1 MSAVPEIPSEP
12 VHPKDWPPHPRKKML
27 MTPLIA
33 TVGAMLAFI
42 TVVFMV
48 VFLPTTTFEPEPAD
62 NWRPL
67 TNLETQGRNV
77 FLDNG
82 CIYCHSGFT
91 RPQDGLAS
99 QYYVYSRVSE
109 PGDYTGPGETPNLF
123 GTIRT
128 GPDLSQ
134 AGGYHPDDWHRAHYD
149 NPRNT
154 TPISIMPSFSF
165 LSDQDEQALIAFSQ
179 SRGGKEGL
187 LRTAAQSVA
196 KHLMLIN
203 MGVDDPQEQFPDLV
217 SELEQK
223 GVYKPNG
230 KPSDKSP
237 SGLPWMAVW
246 MMNSFE
252 RSYWLTSDP
261 LPLTQENLIRG
272 REIFQERC
280 IGCHGSRGDGAGPAA
295 TFLQPNAFN
304 FTNTGMTGV
313 TGPFASDGMFYYRIL
328 VGGHGTAMENFGTR
342 LSVEDIWRVVLFLRT
357 IQNGSLEPGAGVPTV
372 DMWQPWT
379 PPEPMLTYIDSHPIQ
394 DGPGVNTSEQ
404 GDDPFAAAANWI
416 APGMAPGDEILIGG
430 KFPMSLTLLRDLV
443 QQSYSQLLAQAIMEA
458 QAREDNLP
466 PIESIRSTDGLV
478 FHAP

>member
-12 VHPKDWPPHPRKKML
+12 VHPKDWPQHPRKKML
-27 MTPLIA
+27 MTPLMV
-33 TVGAMLAFI
+33 TVGAMLAFA

-48 VFLPTTTFEPEPAD
+48 VFLPTTTFEPEPAA

-67 TNLETQGRNV
+67 TDQEMQGRNV
-77 FLDNG
+77 FLTNG

-91 RPQDGLAS
+91 RPQDAFAS

-165 LSDQDEQALIAFSQ
+165 LQDKELAALLAFTQ
-179 SRGGKEGL
+179 SRGGKEAL
-187 LRTAAQSVA
+187 LRTTAQQIA
-196 KHLMLIN
+196 KQLMLIN
-203 MGVDDPQEQFPDLV
+203 MGVYDPQEQFPDFVQPLH
-217 SELEQK
+217 EK
-223 GVYKPNG
+223 GVYRPDG

-237 SGLPWMAVW
+237 WGLPWMAVW

-261 LPLTQENLIRG
+261 LPVTQENLIRG
-272 REIFQERC
+272 EEIFKERC
-280 IGCHGSRGDGAGPAA
+280 IGCHGSTGDGAGPAA
-295 TFLQPNAFN
+295 QFLEPNAFN
-304 FTNTGMTGV
+304 FTDTSMTGV

-357 IQNGSLEPGAGVPTV
+357 IQNDSLQPDAGLPTV
-372 DMWQPWT
+372 DMWTEWM
-379 PPEPMLTYIDSHPIQ
+379 PPQPMLDYIDDHPIQ
-394 DGPGVNTSEQ
+394 DSPGVNT
-404 GDDPFAAAANWI
+404 GAAANDPFGAAASWV
-416 APGMAPGDEILIGG
+416 APGMAAGDEILIGG
-430 KFPMSLTLLRDLV
+430 KLPMSHSLLTDLIR
-443 QQSYSQLLAQAIMEA
+443 QTYFQKLNQAINES
-458 QAREDNLP
+458 QARGDDLP
-466 PIESIRSTDGLV
+466 DLDQITSTAGLV

>member
-1 MSAVPEIPSEP
+1 MSAVPKIPSEP
-12 VHPKDWPPHPRKKML
+12 VHPKKWPAHPRKKML
-27 MTPLIA
+27 MTPLMA
-33 TVGAMLAFI
+33 TVGAMLAFA

-48 VFLPTTTFEPEPAD
+48 VVLPTTTFEPEPAD

-67 TNLETQGRNV
+67 NNLEMQGRNV
-77 FLDNG
+77 FLSNG

-91 RPQDGLAS
+91 RPQDELAS

-154 TPISIMPSFSF
+154 TPLSIMPSFSF
-165 LSDQDEQALIAFSQ
+165 LSDQDLEALIAFSQ

-203 MGVDDPQEQFPDLV
+203 MGVNDPQEQFPDLV
-217 SELEQK
+217 SQLEQE
-223 GVYKPNG
+223 GVYKPEG

-261 LPLTQENLIRG
+261 LPVTQENLIRG
-272 REIFQERC
+272 KEIFQERC

-304 FTNTGMTGV
+304 FKNTGMTGV

-357 IQNGSLEPGAGVPTV
+357 IQKGSLEAEAGLPTV
-372 DMWQPWT
+372 DMWEPWP
-379 PPEPMLTYIDSHPIQ
+379 PPEPMLAYIDTHPIR
-394 DGPGVNTSEQ
+394 DGQGANTGAEEN
-404 GDDPFAAAANWI
+404 DPFDAAARWI
-416 APGMAPGDEILIGG
+416 APGMAAGDEILIGG
-430 KFPMSLTLLRDLV
+430 KLPMSLSILRDLV
-443 QQSYSQLLAQAIMEA
+443 QQTYSQMLGQAIMEA
-458 QAREDNLP
+458 QARGDDLP
-466 PIESIRSTDGLV
+466 PIEHLNSSEGLV